1 MDFLEFE
8 VGTDIVGDMIETA
21 EVGSNTGLKGEVFIE
36 AIASTKSHCLFG
48 VITTDSSGD
57 VELANAV
64 RLEETVKSSL
74 SSEALLH
81 LVVELVNT
89 GIDGREV
96 VLHFSVIRRDGILIG
111 FDVGLIRGDVSL
123 VRGDVGLVRG
133 DQLVLSQI
141 GRLKTG
147 DLLVL
152 NIVGTIGKISL
163 FVDLVNVGLVLI
175 DTSIKVFEVF
185 LNLRNCKTITRSV
198 SPPDV
203 VS

>member
-111 FDVGLIRGDVSL
+111 FDVGL
-123 VRGDVGLVRG
+123 
-133 DQLVLSQI
+133 VLFDI
-141 GRLKTG
+141 
-147 DLLVL
+147 
-152 NIVGTIGKISL
+152 
-163 FVDLVNVGLVLI
+163 VLI
-175 DTSIKVFEVF
+175 HANVLILSM
-185 LNLRNCKTITRSV
+185 
-198 SPPDV
+198 V
-203 VS
+203 V